1 MHELAEWEGHGHDEA
16 VDTASLQ
23 HGALIVPQQATLS
36 LSLVTRHDKVYFRC
50 RTCQHNKR
58 LVDMS
63 NLHSDCTGGNSLQ

>member
-36 LSLVTRHDKVYFRC
+36 LSLFTRHAEANLGR
-50 RTCQHNKR
+50 RT
-58 LVDMS
+58 
-63 NLHSDCTGGNSLQ
+63 